1 MDAEKIFRGVTFTAE
16 DDTAAYL
23 SGKPRNMKRAS
34 ISRKSRTDLARVR
47 ALGYGDIV
55 RDGDASEWTPQM
67 FAKAVARK
75 GLKPV
80 PKKSLLSL
88 RVDSDVI
95 DWFKSQGA
103 GYQSR
108 MNALLRAYM
117 EAHK

>member
-1 MDAEKIFRGVTFTAE
+1 
-16 DDTAAYL
+16 
-23 SGKPRNMKRAS
+23 
-34 ISRKSRTDLARVR
+34 VR
-47 ALGYGDIV
+47 AQSYGAIV
-55 RDGDASEWTPQM
+55 RDGDAPEWTPQM

-75 GLKPV
+75 GLKPA

-88 RVDSDVI
+88 RVDSDVV